1 MVAAT
6 SPVDRPQTHVDRFLD
21 CSETV
26 RQLLEAEF
34 ELDGP
39 LIDINELQA
48 NVKRAARGKV
58 VAVMPAYNAAATLER
73 TVADIPPGVVDE
85 IVLVDDC
92 SRDKTANLARRM
104 GLKVIVHEK
113 NKGYGGNQKT
123 CYKLAL
129 ELGAD
134 YVVMI
139 HPDYQYDSRVVG
151 AAVEFLRLGICDV
164 ILGSRVRTRQE
175 ALAGGMPVWK
185 YVANR
190 ILTTIENIALG
201 QNLGDFHS
209 GFRAYRR
216 EVLEKV
222 PFDLNTNDFAFDTQF
237 LAQAVHFGFKVGDIP
252 VPVRYFDEASS
263 ISFKR
268 CIKYGLSTLQ
278 VMAEFWLHKL
288 RIKNCPYFKVEPAQ
302 QSGDQA

>member
-6 SPVDRPQTHVDRFLD
+6 SSAESRSNATNEFVD

-34 ELDGP
+34 ELGGP
-39 LIDINELQA
+39 MIDINELQA
-48 NVKRAARGKV
+48 SVQRPAKGKV
-58 VAVMPAYNAAATLER
+58 VAVMPAYNAAQTLER
-73 TVADIPPGVVDE
+73 TVADIPPGTVDE

-92 SRDKTANLARRM
+92 SRDSTADLARRM

-134 YVVMI
+134 YIVMI

-151 AAVEFLRLGICDV
+151 SAIEFLRLGICDV

-185 YVANR
+185 YIANR
-190 ILTTIENIALG
+190 ALTTIENIALG

-216 EVLEKV
+216 EVLEKI
-222 PFDLNTNDFAFDTQF
+222 PYDKNTDDFAFDSQF

-263 ISFKR
+263 INFKR
-268 CIKYGLSTLQ
+268 CIKYGLVTLQ

-288 RIKNCPYFKVEPAQ
+288 RIKNCPYFKVDAK
-302 QSGDQA
+302 

>member
-6 SPVDRPQTHVDRFLD
+6 SPVDRLSNTTDQFVD

-48 NVKRAARGKV
+48 NVQRPAKGKV
-58 VAVMPAYNAAATLER
+58 VAVMPAYNAAQTLER
-73 TVADIPPGVVDE
+73 TVADIPPGTVDE

-92 SRDKTANLARRM
+92 SRDSTANLARRM

-129 ELGAD
+129 DLGAD

-151 AAVEFLRLGICDV
+151 AAIEFLRLGICDV

-185 YVANR
+185 YIANR
-190 ILTTIENIALG
+190 ALTTIENIALG

-216 EVLEKV
+216 EVLEKI
-222 PFDLNTNDFAFDTQF
+222 PFDKNTDDFAFDSQF

-263 ISFKR
+263 INFKR
-268 CIKYGLSTLQ
+268 
-278 VMAEFWLHKL
+278 
-288 RIKNCPYFKVEPAQ
+288 
-302 QSGDQA
+302 

>member
-6 SPVDRPQTHVDRFLD
+6 PPADCLSNATDQFVD

-26 RQLLEAEF
+26 RQLLESEF

-39 LIDINELQA
+39 MIDINELQTSVQRPA
-48 NVKRAARGKV
+48 KGKV
-58 VAVMPAYNAAATLER
+58 VAVMPAYNAAQTLER
-73 TVADIPPGVVDE
+73 TVVDIPPGTVDE

-92 SRDKTANLARRM
+92 SRDSTASLARRM

-151 AAVEFLRLGICDV
+151 AAIEFLRLGICDV

-190 ILTTIENIALG
+190 ALTTIENIALG

-216 EVLEKV
+216 EVLEKI
-222 PFDLNTNDFAFDTQF
+222 PFDKNTDDFAFDSQF

-263 ISFKR
+263 INFKR
-268 CIKYGLSTLQ
+268 CIKYGLVTLQ
-278 VMAEFWLHKL
+278 VMAEFWLHRL
-288 RIKNCPYFKVEPAQ
+288 RIKNCPYFKVDPKSPA
-302 QSGDQA
+302 

>member
-1 MVAAT
+1 MLAPSSHSVSRSHST
-6 SPVDRPQTHVDRFLD
+6 SDQYVDCT
-21 CSETV
+21 ETV
-26 RQLLEAEF
+26 MQLLEAEF

-39 LIDINELQA
+39 LIDISELQA
-48 NVKRAARGKV
+48 NVQRPAKGKV

-73 TVADIPPGVVDE
+73 TVADIPPGSVDE

-104 GLKVIVHEK
+104 GLKVIVHDK

-123 CYKLAL
+123 CYKLAM

-216 EVLEKV
+216 EVLEKI
-222 PFDLNTNDFAFDTQF
+222 PFDKNTDDFAFDSQF

-263 ISFKR
+263 INFRR
-268 CIKYGLSTLQ
+268 CIKYGLVTLQ

-288 RIKNCPYFKVEPAQ
+288 RLKNCPYFQVD
-302 QSGDQA
+302 QSK

>member
-1 MVAAT
+1 MLAPSSRV
-6 SPVDRPQTHVDRFLD
+6 SRPQSTAEQYVD
-21 CSETV
+21 CSATV
-26 RQLLEAEF
+26 MQLLEAEF

-39 LIDINELQA
+39 MIDINELQA

-92 SRDKTANLARRM
+92 SRDATANLARRM

-216 EVLEKV
+216 EVLEQV

-263 ISFKR
+263 ISFRR

-288 RIKNCPYFKVEPAQ
+288 RIKNCPYFKKAAAKPE
-302 QSGDQA
+302 